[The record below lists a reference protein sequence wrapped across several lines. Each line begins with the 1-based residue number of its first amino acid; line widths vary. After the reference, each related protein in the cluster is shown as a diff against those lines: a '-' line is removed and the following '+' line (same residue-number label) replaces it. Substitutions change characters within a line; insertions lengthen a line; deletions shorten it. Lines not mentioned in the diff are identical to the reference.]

1 MAQVITLSTWLLTRF
16 SITVQRLKGLLWGC
30 ALSTRYRRHA
40 VVLLAGI
47 CSNYQFKGI
56 PPIRKNSAH
65 HKIKKT
71 YNIFFRP
78 FDASNLYKLTR
89 IRILQ
94 YNFSDPQASKDIC
107 DRRRATLKNHMRR
120 FIKEGND

>member
-1 MAQVITLSTWLLTRF
+1 MAQVITISTWLLTRF

-65 HKIKKT
+65 HKIKKH
-71 YNIFFRP
+71 IISFFV
-78 FDASNLYKLTR
+78 LLTLPTF
-89 IRILQ
+89 ISLLESESYSTTSAILKPAKM
-94 YNFSDPQASKDIC
+94 FAIAVEPH
-107 DRRRATLKNHMRR
+107 LKVT
-120 FIKEGND
+120 

>member
-1 MAQVITLSTWLLTRF
+1 MAQFLIISTWLLTRF

-71 YNIFFRP
+71 YNIFFV
-78 FDASNLYKLTR
+78 LLTLPTF
-89 IRILQ
+89 ISLLESESYSTTPAILKPAKI
-94 YNFSDPQASKDIC
+94 FAIAVEPH
-107 DRRRATLKNHMRR
+107 LK
-120 FIKEGND
+120 IT